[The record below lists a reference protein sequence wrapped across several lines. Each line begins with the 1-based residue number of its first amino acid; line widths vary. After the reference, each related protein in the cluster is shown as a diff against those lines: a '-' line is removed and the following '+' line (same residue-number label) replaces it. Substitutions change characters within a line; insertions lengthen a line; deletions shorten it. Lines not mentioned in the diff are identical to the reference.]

1 LLLVKYDVL
10 HVDSIKNI
18 MEHQCHTEIYLLKFD
33 IECAEIETLNK
44 ILYYKTY
51 PTTYV
56 LLEK

>member
-1 LLLVKYDVL
+1 M
-10 HVDSIKNI
+10 DSIKNI